1 MSTPVVTG
9 FVFTNKDSPETDK
22 EKIEIKDMQVLY
34 QKLVG
39 KLGYIVTWGRPDLA
53 LARSKLG
60 KFAKNPDSKHMV
72 ALKRVLRYL
81 RGTMDLGIVF
91 QAVEDKNFRVEGYF
105 VLVMLMTL
113 TCVERPWATSLCYV
127 GGPISWERKLH
138 PAMATSTNNAEY
150 QPYRATREAVAI
162 KMLFIELGFSQVVS
176 PLHLFSDSAGAI
188 AIISN
193 PGLRNLDHYT

>member
-60 KFAKNPDSKHMV
+60 KFAKNPDSKH
-72 ALKRVLRYL
+72 
-81 RGTMDLGIVF
+81 
-91 QAVEDKNFRVEGYF
+91 
-105 VLVMLMTL
+105 
-113 TCVERPWATSLCYV
+113 
-127 GGPISWERKLH
+127 GGPEEGFEVPSRYYGPRNCFPSCERQ
-138 PAMATSTNNAEY
+138 E
-150 QPYRATREAVAI
+150 
-162 KMLFIELGFSQVVS
+162 F
-176 PLHLFSDSAGAI
+176 
-188 AIISN
+188 
-193 PGLRNLDHYT
+193 